1 MWRKTM
7 QDSIKDLILAID
19 TLESLDEDWARFQ
32 LKNLYRKMS
41 NKGFEWSSDRKQWVI
56 SPKIKK
62 ELENVNAN

>member
-1 MWRKTM
+1 M

>member
-7 QDSIKDLILAID
+7 QDSIKDLICVIND
-19 TLESLDEDWARFQ
+19 LESYDEDWARVQ
-32 LKNLYRKMS
+32 LKKMYGKMS